1 MITRSIG
8 CCLCLASLLGGCS
21 QSSLSGRREGGTTGP
36 ADGGDARAVVRSDA
50 GGNLA
55 LSGTQA
61 GPGTGTAFDPRANGS
76 DGVALDPSGAIV
88 LGPAST
94 SSSASLIWVA
104 NSDEGTISKVD
115 TRQLKELARYRTGP
129 ALPDPS
135 RTTVSL
141 DGDVV
146 VANRHR
152 VPSATKIA
160 ADPSRCTGSGRGS
173 STSGTDLRDWG
184 DDRCVLWHTP
194 LPDGSTPRAAAFDAE
209 EGPRGELSAHVW
221 IGLYDHE
228 KLVELDATTGAKLGE
243 IDTSPVKP
251 YGMAVDGA
259 HNLWVVSN
267 GKTAGKLHIPTRRWT
282 QIKDPPCS
290 YGIAVDPQG
299 RVWTSRDDCVARY
312 SPTTDTWDRAS
323 VGSDNKGL
331 AIDASGSVWIA
342 SGDRVI
348 QAGMETMTRTKSVP
362 LGASGVIGMAVDF
375 DGMIWAI
382 SQDDDAAIRIH
393 PTTYATDQVPVGRG
407 PYTYSDMT
415 GFQLRNAAGR
425 LGSYR
430 QTFTGCTGEARWER
444 LSWTVALT
452 AATSLEVRARTADD
466 AAGLATAPWVL
477 IAKQPTQGPPADLA
491 LPLGASAT
499 KPLLQVEL
507 RLRSSKAS
515 ETPILSRIE
524 AQRRCPGAVVY

>member
-1 MITRSIG
+1 MITRGIG

-21 QSSLSGRREGGTTGP
+21 QSSLSGRRDGRATGP
-36 ADGGDARAVVRSDA
+36 ADGGDARALVRSDV
-50 GGNLA
+50 GGGPA

-61 GPGTGTAFDPRANGS
+61 GPGTGTAFDPGANGS
-76 DGVALDPSGAIV
+76 EGVALDPSGAIV

-129 ALPDPS
+129 SLPDPS

-141 DGDVV
+141 EGDVV

-194 LPDGSTPRAAAFDAE
+194 LPGGSTPRAAAFDAE
-209 EGPRGELSAHVW
+209 EGPQGELSAHVW

-259 HNLWVVSN
+259 HNLWVISN
-267 GKTAGKLHIPTRRWT
+267 DDSAGKLHIPTRRWT
-282 QIKDPPCS
+282 QIKDSPCG

-299 RVWTSRDDCVARY
+299 RVWTSHGGCVARY
-312 SPTTDTWDRAS
+312 SPSTATWDRAS
-323 VGSDNKGL
+323 VGGQNRGL
-331 AIDASGSVWIA
+331 AIDARGSVWIA
-342 SGDRVI
+342 SGDSVT
-348 QAGMETMTRTKSVP
+348 QADAAGMTETRSVP
-362 LGASGVIGMAVDF
+362 LGSSGVIGMAVDF
-375 DGMIWAI
+375 DGMIWSI
-382 SQDDDAAIRIH
+382 SKAGNAAIRIH
-393 PTTYATDQVPVGRG
+393 PTTYATAKVPVGDG

-491 LPLGASAT
+491 VPLGASAT
-499 KPLLQVEL
+499 KPLLQVEF
-507 RLRSSKAS
+507 RLRSSNPA
-515 ETPILSRIE
+515 ETPILSRID